1 MAEIDRIVAQRVR
14 TPIGPEFTAPP
25 EQAAA

>member
-1 MAEIDRIVAQRVR
+1 MTEIDRIVAQHVR
-14 TPIGPEFTAPP
+14 TPLDPAFMAPP